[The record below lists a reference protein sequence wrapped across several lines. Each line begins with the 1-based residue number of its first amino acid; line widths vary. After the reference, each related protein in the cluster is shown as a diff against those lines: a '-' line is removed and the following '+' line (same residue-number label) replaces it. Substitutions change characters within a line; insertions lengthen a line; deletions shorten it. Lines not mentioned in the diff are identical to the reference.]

1 MTELLQPTSPTEI
14 TSATLRE
21 LAEVADDDVV
31 VTVAVHTL
39 RATSEPQQNALRL
52 KSATQ
57 RVEQQLSDR
66 GLDPPRLASYTDPLE
81 QLQADEQFCS
91 HQLDALYATVWSGGW
106 RAFRLPYEVSER
118 TVIDARPHLQ
128 PLLPAVAEQ
137 GTFYVLALSQ
147 AHVRLLRASRAEV
160 SEVDLS
166 HVDMPQSIDDVVP
179 DDQEQRPDLQHHP
192 GQRGSRI
199 AIFHGHS
206 DSGEFERQLV
216 DKYLHR
222 VARGIDDLL
231 AADHRPVVLAGV
243 DTVCAQYRGHTRLGT
258 VMDGNVSGNPDE
270 AHDAALRD
278 EALPIVRPVL
288 RRPLDE
294 AIEQF
299 RAHHGTGMALGDL
312 PEILPAA
319 AMGRVGTLLVR
330 EGAER
335 WGRFDPTEGLLADRS
350 ERVELHDED
359 LIERAIALT
368 LTRGG
373 EAYLLPA
380 REMPVDG
387 EAAAVCRY

>member
-1 MTELLQPTSPTEI
+1 MTDRLTPTSPTEL
-14 TSATLRE
+14 TSETLRGF
-21 LAEVADDDVV
+21 AEMADDDVV
-31 VTVAVHTL
+31 TVVIPTA
-39 RATSEPQQNALRL
+39 RATTEPHQNSLRL

-66 GLDPPRLASYTDPLE
+66 GFDSARLASYTDPLE
-81 QLQADEQFCS
+81 ELQADEQFWS
-91 HQLDALYATVWSGGW
+91 HQLDTLYVTVWSGGW
-106 RAFRLPYEVSER
+106 RAFRLPYETAEQAV
-118 TVIDARPHLQ
+118 VDVRPHLQ
-128 PLLPAVAEQ
+128 PLLPAVTEQ

-147 AHVRLLRASRAEV
+147 SHVRLLRASRAEV

-166 HVDMPQSIDDVVP
+166 RVDMPQSIDDVVP

-216 DKYLHR
+216 DKYLHQ

-231 AADHRPVVLAGV
+231 ATDHQPVVLAGV
-243 DTVCAQYRGHTRLGT
+243 DAVCAQYRHHTRLGT
-258 VMDGNVSGNPDE
+258 VMDDNISGNPDE
-270 AHDAALRD
+270 AREAALRD
-278 EALPIVRPVL
+278 EALSIVRPVL
-288 RRPLDE
+288 RRPLEE
-294 AIEQF
+294 AIGQF
-299 RAHHGTGMALGDL
+299 RAHHGTGLALGDL

-319 AMGRVGTLLVR
+319 EMGRVGTLLVR

-335 WGRFDPTEGLLADRS
+335 WGRFHPTDGLTADRA
-350 ERVELHDED
+350 
-359 LIERAIALT
+359 ERAGPEDEELVEQAIART
-368 LTRGG
+368 LIRGG
-373 EAYLLPA
+373 QAFLLPG